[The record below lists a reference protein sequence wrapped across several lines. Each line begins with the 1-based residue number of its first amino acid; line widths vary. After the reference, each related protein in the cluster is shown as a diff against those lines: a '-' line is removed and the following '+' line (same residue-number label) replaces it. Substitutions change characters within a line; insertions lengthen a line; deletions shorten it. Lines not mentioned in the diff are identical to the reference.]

1 MATLYEIN
9 NEILSCFDAET
20 GEILDVERLEALQ
33 MEMDAKIENVAL
45 WYKNLLS
52 DAAQYKA
59 EKDTFA
65 EREKQAKNKAE
76 SLKRYLDNAL
86 QGQPFKTIKTN
97 ITYRKS
103 EATIIDDIFKIR
115 DDLLKYEEPK
125 PDLTAIKK
133 AIKDGEQIEGAHIE
147 VRNNISIK

>member
-1 MATLYEIN
+1 MASLYEIN
-9 NEILSCFDAET
+9 NEILGCFDAET

-33 MEMDAKIENVAL
+33 MEKDAKLENVAL

-59 EKDTFA
+59 EKDAFA

-86 QGQPFKTIKTN
+86 QGSPFKTIRAN

-103 EATIIDDIFKIR
+103 EAVIIDDLSKIR
-115 DDLLKYEEPK
+115 DDLLKYSEPE
-125 PDLTAIKK
+125 PDKTAIKR
-133 AIKDGEQIEGAHIE
+133 AINEGQEIVGAHIE
-147 VRNNISIK
+147 VRNNINIK